1 MCNIDWWC
9 VLLWVAILSFADYAH
24 PFSFQSSHVYMYFF
38 HIANSE
44 QALHLL
50 NPYIDPMAAKQ
61 EAYQIVEKE
70 LQSLDRSSM
79 EMELNLR
86 IGGVLV
92 MPFNLVQR
100 VHQYQN
106 AAINSLNVALAQQRL
121 NQPSSSSLSF
131 SSLVALAL
139 ANPSVHMNNNLGGMG
154 FLGQQQQ
161 QISSGYGLVSNQ
173 VVQVQESNQVLMGAT
188 TATMQQRMPTNH
200 RSKHPSDLLDSSTS
214 EEETSASDDT
224 PGDKDTSSN
233 SDHQTSAVD
242 SLHGLNCLAVAS
254 MISQG
259 Q

>member
-1 MCNIDWWC
+1 MIYGWR
-9 VLLWVAILSFADYAH
+9 LSFADLFF
-24 PFSFQSSHVYMYFF
+24 PELRCTCIFF
-38 HIANSE
+38 HITHSE
-44 QALHLL
+44 QALHVL
-50 NPYIDPMAAKQ
+50 NPSIDPMAAKQ

-70 LQSLDRSSM
+70 LQAIDRS
-79 EMELNLR
+79 ELNLR
-86 IGGVLV
+86 IGGIVV
-92 MPFNLVQR
+92 MPLNLVQR

-106 AAINSLNVALAQQRL
+106 AAINSLNVALAQQLGVGILSLL

-131 SSLVALAL
+131 SSPVAV

-154 FLGQQQQ
+154 FLGQLQQ

-224 PGDKDTSSN
+224 HGDKDTSSN
-233 SDHQTSAVD
+233 SDHQTNAVD

-259 Q
+259 HRAGHLP